1 MQEYRITKALPE
13 DKESLLLIKKQAHA
27 YFVQTLP
34 HLYQLSDI
42 LFTEDFINCYFD
54 NLNHIALLAKVN
66 NQTVGYAL
74 VDKVA
79 VDLPMMRNRIY
90 VYIQDIAVRE
100 DFRNLG
106 IATDLLH
113 MIEEIAKEWNADSLE
128 LAVHSNNQ
136 NAVHLYQRYGFAIR
150 TYRME
155 KNISNL
161 TVIKSSERTDSL
173 ETGGFH

>member
-1 MQEYRITKALPE
+1 MQKYRITKALPE

-34 HLYQLSDI
+34 HLYQLSDT

-79 VDLPMMRNRIY
+79 VDLPMMRNRSY

-100 DFRNLG
+100 DFRKLG

-113 MIEEIAKEWNADSLE
+113 VIEEVAKEWNADSLE
-128 LAVHSNNQ
+128 
-136 NAVHLYQRYGFAIR
+136 
-150 TYRME
+150 
-155 KNISNL
+155 
-161 TVIKSSERTDSL
+161 
-173 ETGGFH
+173 TGGFH